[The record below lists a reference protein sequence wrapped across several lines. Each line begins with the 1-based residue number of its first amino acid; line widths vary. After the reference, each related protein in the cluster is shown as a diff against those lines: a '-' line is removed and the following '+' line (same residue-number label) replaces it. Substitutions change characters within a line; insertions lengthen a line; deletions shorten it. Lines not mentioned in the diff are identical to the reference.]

1 MADVNLGQLA
11 STTLKNYQKT
21 LVDNIF
27 KKHVLLDHLKNNG
40 GTKMFD
46 GGRNLVAPLMY
57 GTNDTVMA
65 FSGTDVLDNTYQE
78 GIDAAEW
85 DWKYYNVS
93 IVITATD
100 ESKNRGKSAII
111 NLLRAKIKQAESSLS
126 ETINQDLLT
135 GSSAKT
141 LVGLDS
147 IIGTTNTVGS
157 ISGSS
162 YSWWQSNVDSTA
174 EVLTFADMRSVKN
187 NCRNGAGGSRPSLI
201 LASQN
206 MYEKMFALT
215 TAMYGFNPGPR
226 SKEGKRLA
234 DASFEVLEF
243 EGVPVSYDEAI
254 ADGTIYFLNSEN
266 YKLGILDGWNMQTV
280 NKPAPSNQ
288 HVTIKDIVFG
298 GAAYTDRRKSLGKMT
313 GKTAS

>member
-1 MADVNLGQLA
+1 MSDVNLGQLA

-21 LVDNIF
+21 LKDNIF
-27 KKHVLLDHLKNNG
+27 KKHVLLDHLKSDG
-40 GTKMFD
+40 GTSKWD
-46 GGRNLVAPLMY
+46 GGRSLVAPLMY
-57 GTNDTVMA
+57 GTNDTVMS
-65 FSGTDVLDNTYQE
+65 FSGTDVLDNTHQE

-93 IVITATD
+93 IVITKTD

-111 NLLRAKIKQAESSLS
+111 NLLKAKIKQAENSLS
-126 ETINQDLLT
+126 ETLNQDLLT
-135 GSSAKT
+135 GSDSKD

-147 IIGTTNTVGS
+147 IIGTTNTVGN
-157 ISGSS
+157 ISGST
-162 YSWWQSNVDSTA
+162 YSWWRSTVDADAVTLAFS
-174 EVLTFADMRSVKN
+174 DMRTVKN
-187 NCRNGAGGSRPSLI
+187 SCRNGAGGSRPSLI

-215 TAMYGFNPGPR
+215 TAMYGFNPGPK

-254 ADGTIYFLNSEN
+254 ADGIVYMINKEN
-266 YKLGILDGWNMQTV
+266 YKLGILDGWDMKAI
-280 NKPAPSNQ
+280 NKPEPSNQ

-298 GAAYTDRRKSLGKMT
+298 GAAYTDRRASLGKLT
-313 GKTAS
+313 NKTVS